1 MHAENLKI
9 NWGLMFRESTAAE
22 CRIPSPE
29 RPREKVRKRSSD
41 GARQQD
47 DYTK

>member
-9 NWGLMFRESTAAE
+9 NWGLMFCESTAAE

-29 RPREKVRKRSSD
+29 RPREKVLLAADREGRHREALQ
-41 GARQQD
+41 G
-47 DYTK
+47 